1 MNSAISIL
9 RDCVVPATP
18 TRSQNRVQRRVEKG
32 AQSDDFVSKSGKL
45 LRGGIEMKQAIGR
58 ELRQGLDSVGRAKR
72 GASNESEAKNQDVAR
87 QLAWEIA
94 AINVHLE
101 EIRYFWA
108 KTLGIS
114 GPQWMILMALADLDQ
129 GEGVPVKVVSKMLHV
144 DPSFVTTQ
152 SKMLEK
158 KGFMRRKT
166 SEEDARIVQ
175 MSLTD
180 KTYKLIAG
188 LASEQEALNNFIFAE
203 FSDRELSELTGKL
216 AALKKRLEKA
226 SLKVTMG
233 I

>member
-1 MNSAISIL
+1 MA
-9 RDCVVPATP
+9 REV
-18 TRSQNRVQRRVEKG
+18 RKG
-32 AQSDDFVSKSGKL
+32 P
-45 LRGGIEMKQAIGR
+45 
-58 ELRQGLDSVGRAKR
+58 DSSGRAQR
-72 GASNESEAKNQDVAR
+72 EASNEFGRKNQDVAR

-94 AINVHLE
+94 AINVHLQ

-129 GEGVPVKVVSKMLHV
+129 GNGVPVKVVSKMLHV

-166 SEEDARIVQ
+166 SLDDARVVE

-180 KTYKLIAG
+180 KTYKHIAS
-188 LASEQEALNNFIFAE
+188 LASEQEALNGFIFEE
-203 FSDRELSELTGKL
+203 FSERELGELTGKL
-216 AALKKRLEKA
+216 ARLKNRLEKA
-226 SLKVTMG
+226 SLKVAMG

>member
-1 MNSAISIL
+1 MGQE
-9 RDCVVPATP
+9 
-18 TRSQNRVQRRVEKG
+18 TRKG
-32 AQSDDFVSKSGKL
+32 P
-45 LRGGIEMKQAIGR
+45 
-58 ELRQGLDSVGRAKR
+58 DSPSRAKR
-72 GASNESEAKNQDVAR
+72 GASHEFGGQNHDIAR
-87 QLAWEIA
+87 QFAWEIA
-94 AINVHLE
+94 AINVHLQ

-108 KTLGIS
+108 KALGVS

-166 SEEDARIVQ
+166 SGDDARVVQ

-180 KTYKLIAG
+180 KTYKHIAG
-188 LASEQEALNNFIFAE
+188 LASQQEELNNFIFGE
-203 FSDRELSELTGKL
+203 FSERELSEFTLKL
-216 AALKKRLEKA
+216 AALKNRIEKA
-226 SLKVTMG
+226 CMKVSMG

>member
-1 MNSAISIL
+1 MWSSSGSGALVSVKHTHSSN
-9 RDCVVPATP
+9 PA
-18 TRSQNRVQRRVEKG
+18 V
-32 AQSDDFVSKSGKL
+32 
-45 LRGGIEMKQAIGR
+45 
-58 ELRQGLDSVGRAKR
+58 
-72 GASNESEAKNQDVAR
+72 KNQDTIR
-87 QLAWEIA
+87 RFTWEIA
-94 AINVHLE
+94 SINVHLQ

-108 KTLGIS
+108 KALGVS

-166 SEEDARIVQ
+166 SADDARVVQ

-180 KTYKLIAG
+180 KAYKHIAG
-188 LASEQEALNNFIFAE
+188 LASQQEELNSFIFAE
-203 FSDRELSELTGKL
+203 FNDRELSEFTGKL
-216 AALKKRLEKA
+216 AALKTRPEKA
-226 SLKVTMG
+226 SRKVAMG

>member
-1 MNSAISIL
+1 MGQDA
-9 RDCVVPATP
+9 R
-18 TRSQNRVQRRVEKG
+18 KG
-32 AQSDDFVSKSGKL
+32 SDSSN
-45 LRGGIEMKQAIGR
+45 
-58 ELRQGLDSVGRAKR
+58 RAKR
-72 GASNESEAKNQDVAR
+72 GASNEFSGKNHDTTR
-87 QLAWEIA
+87 QFAWEIA
-94 AINVHLE
+94 AINVHLQ

-108 KTLGIS
+108 QALGVS

-166 SEEDARIVQ
+166 SEDDARVVQ

-180 KTYKLIAG
+180 KTYKHIAG
-188 LASEQEALNNFIFAE
+188 LASQQEELNNFIFAE
-203 FSDRELSELTGKL
+203 FSDRELSEFTDKL
-216 AALKKRLEKA
+216 AALKNRIEKA
-226 SLKVTMG
+226 SLKLTVG